1 MRGVCGLR
9 NAEMDVQKLAMM
21 ANQIGAFF
29 KAQGETQAPAAIADH
44 LKKFWDPGMRADIL
58 AHFERGGQG
67 LDPLV
72 RKAVELLRK
81 PKP

>member
-1 MRGVCGLR
+1 
-9 NAEMDVQKLAMM
+9 MDVAKLSMM

-29 KAQGETQAPAAIADH
+29 KAQGEAEAPAAIADH

-58 AHFERGGQG
+58 AHLERGGQG

-72 RKAVELLRK
+72 RKAVELLRAK
-81 PKP
+81 TT

>member
-1 MRGVCGLR
+1 
-9 NAEMDVQKLAMM
+9 MDVEKLTMM

-29 KAQGETQAPAAIADH
+29 KAQGEAEAPAAIADH

-58 AHFERGGQG
+58 AHLDRGGRG
-67 LDPLV
+67 LEPLV
-72 RKAVELLRK
+72 RKAVELLRA

>member
-1 MRGVCGLR
+1 MEV
-9 NAEMDVQKLAMM
+9 EKLAMM

-29 KAQGETQAPAAIADH
+29 KAQSEAEAPAAIADH

-58 AHFERGGQG
+58 AHLDRGGQG

-72 RKAVELLRK
+72 RTAVELLRA
-81 PKP
+81 PRP

>member
-1 MRGVCGLR
+1 
-9 NAEMDVQKLAMM
+9 MDIAKLTMM

-29 KAQGETQAPAAIADH
+29 KAQGEAEAPPAIADH

-58 AHFERGGQG
+58 AHLDRGGQG

-72 RKAVELLRK
+72 RKAVELLRAAK
-81 PKP
+81 A